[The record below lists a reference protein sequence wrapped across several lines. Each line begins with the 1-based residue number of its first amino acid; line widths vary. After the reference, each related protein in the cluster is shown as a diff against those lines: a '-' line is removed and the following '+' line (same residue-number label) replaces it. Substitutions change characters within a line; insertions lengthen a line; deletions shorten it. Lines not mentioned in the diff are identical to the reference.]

1 MPRPRK
7 GSIVEREVEVKGKN
21 GKIRKKIVL
30 YARVT
35 YKEGSKRKDIWKR
48 AENRTQAN
56 EIIKDLLRSLD
67 ERGAGVVEA
76 SKMTFAQLADYY
88 KDKYLIEP
96 SYVEGRKIAGMRS
109 HKIAALFLDNL
120 REHFD
125 TYRVKAITYG
135 EIEKYKSKR
144 LKTPTRKDTQRKI
157 SSVNRELQLLRR
169 VLNVAVREGWIN
181 RNPFSFGDSLINVAD
196 EIKRKRV
203 LSLEEESLLLTAC
216 DDPKREHL
224 KAIIICALDTGMRKG
239 EIFKLEWGDVDF
251 EKRIITVQAF
261 NTKTMTERQ
270 IAMTSRLENELKKI
284 WKELAWVRE
293 IKEKGGILDA
303 QIERAYKMV
312 FGLTDI
318 KHSFTTACN
327 IAGIT
332 DLHFHDLRRTF
343 NTRLAPYMAQ
353 TEIMRLTGHTQ
364 VQTNFRYVGVE
375 DSMLYRAA
383 SVLDEIQRKNSL
395 NRQEKHI
402 N

>member
-7 GSIVEREVEVKGKN
+7 GSIVEREVKVKGKN
-21 GKIRKKIVL
+21 GKIRTKIVL

-56 EIIKDLLRSLD
+56 DIIKELLRSLD

-96 SYVEGRKIAGMRS
+96 SYVDGRKIAGMRS
-109 HKIAALFLDNL
+109 HKVAALFLENL

-196 EIKRKRV
+196 EAKRIRV
-203 LSLEEESLLLTAC
+203 LSLEEEELLLTAC
-216 DDPKREHL
+216 ENTRREHL
-224 KAIIICALDTGMRKG
+224 KVIIIYALDTGMRKS
-239 EIFKLEWGDVDF
+239 EILKLEWKDVDF
-251 EKRIITVQAF
+251 ENRIITARAF

-270 IAMTSRLENELKKI
+270 VGMTSRLERELKKK
-284 WKELAWVRE
+284 WEELAWVRD
-293 IKEKGGILDA
+293 IKARGGILDDEV
-303 QIERAYKMV
+303 ERAYKMV

-318 KHSFTTACN
+318 KHSFTTACKV
-327 IAGIT
+327 AGIE

-343 NTRLAPYMAQ
+343 NTRLTPHMAQ

-375 DSMLYRAA
+375 NSMLYRAA
-383 SVLDEIQRKNSL
+383 AILDEIQEKRAL
-395 NRQEKHI
+395 NRLENKV